1 MKDTIKLAVVLSL
14 YTVVACFSLAMVH
27 SFTEPIIQ
35 KTKEENSKKALQ
47 SIFSQADSFESITE
61 QLDAIESKV
70 AIQAAHVAKKG
81 DDVIGLTIQAAGPT
95 YSKATILMGITLEKK
110 LTGLKFLELLDT
122 PSLGSKAA
130 EEPFAGQ
137 FKDKNIKD
145 AFSVGDDIVS
155 ISGATITSKGVSNI
169 VKTATALIDK
179 YMDEKLK
186 NIGSEKEDSGE
197 GEDALQDENTETG
210 TEEQA
215 LAEEDVSNNEEKGG
229 TE

>member
-14 YTVVACFSLAMVH
+14 YTVVACFSLALVH

-35 KTKEENSKKALQ
+35 KTREENSKRALQ
-47 SIFSQADSFESITE
+47 SIFSEADSFESIIE
-61 QLDAIESKV
+61 ELEAIESKV

-81 DDVIGLTIQAAGPT
+81 DEVIGLTIQAAGPT

-137 FKDKNIKD
+137 FRDKSIKD
-145 AFSVGDDIVS
+145 AFNVGEDIVA

-169 VKTATALIDK
+169 VKTAISLIDK
-179 YMDEKLK
+179 YMDATLR
-186 NIGSEKEDSGE
+186 
-197 GEDALQDENTETG
+197 
-210 TEEQA
+210 
-215 LAEEDVSNNEEKGG
+215 KGG
-229 TE
+229 EE

>member
-14 YTVVACFSLAMVH
+14 YTVVACFSLALVH

-35 KTKEENSKKALQ
+35 KTKEENS
-47 SIFSQADSFESITE
+47 FESIVE
-61 QLDAIESKV
+61 HLDRIESKV

-81 DDVIGLTIQAAGPT
+81 EEVIGLTIQAAGPT
-95 YSKATILMGITLEKK
+95 YSKATILMGISLEKK

-137 FKDKNIKD
+137 FKDKSIKD
-145 AFSVGDDIVS
+145 GFSVGEDIVA

-169 VKTATALIDK
+169 VKTAVSLIDK

-186 NIGSEKEDSGE
+186 RGDQEEKSEENIEDLS
-197 GEDALQDENTETG
+197 QDENIESLPVV
-210 TEEQA
+210 EE
-215 LAEEDVSNNEEKGG
+215 LNEDVNDNKEKGG
-229 TE
+229 EE

>member
-14 YTVVACFSLAMVH
+14 YTVVACFSLALVH

-35 KTKEENSKKALQ
+35 KTREENSKRALQ
-47 SIFSQADSFESITE
+47 SIFSEADSFESIIE
-61 QLDAIESKV
+61 ELEAIESKV

-81 DDVIGLTIQAAGPT
+81 DEVIGLTIQAAGPT
-95 YSKATILMGITLEKK
+95 YSKATILMGITLERK

-137 FKDKNIKD
+137 FRDKSIKD
-145 AFSVGDDIVS
+145 AFNVGEDIVA

-169 VKTATALIDK
+169 VKTAISLIDK
-179 YMDEKLK
+179 YMDATLR
-186 NIGSEKEDSGE
+186 
-197 GEDALQDENTETG
+197 
-210 TEEQA
+210 
-215 LAEEDVSNNEEKGG
+215 KGG
-229 TE
+229 EE